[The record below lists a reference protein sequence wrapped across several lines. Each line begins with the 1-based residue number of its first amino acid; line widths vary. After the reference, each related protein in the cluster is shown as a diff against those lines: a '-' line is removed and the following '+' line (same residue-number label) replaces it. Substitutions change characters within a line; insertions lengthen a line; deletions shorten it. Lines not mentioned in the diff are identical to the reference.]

1 MMADVKKRPPTPP
14 IATSD
19 VRRDLMEHIP
29 VPSTA
34 WSVTGREV
42 GFSTGFDSGLEIG
55 GFALVTTREGHRLLM
70 QVHEMLVRER
80 ESMRLDVN
88 TEALGESAASALNSA
103 NVALLMRMVVGAGQ
117 VLVEV
122 TDDGLVPA
130 DTRGFREAAI
140 EVAPGALV
148 REFLQG
154 GLGQSVGLL
163 VGATAAAHAPA
174 LLKAAGFSRH
184 TFMVGQ
190 SGSGK
195 TYSLGVLLERLLV
208 DTTLPFIILDPNS
221 DYIHLGKLRPRTE
234 IGPRGGPCIS
244 TAAYRELKQRLHAAG
259 DVAVATAASNELPL
273 RIHLS
278 DLSLHEQA
286 LTLGLDA
293 LDDGGEYGA
302 FIEAVESLQHLDR
315 FGFDAL
321 VDELGTRDDQWS
333 ARLVQR
339 IRNLRVAEWSV
350 WASSDEPSL
359 VARLKGRRGVVL
371 DTGSLDSARE
381 RSVVALAVLGQLRRR
396 ETRSPMLLVIDE
408 AHNVLSPD
416 AETDLQKAI
425 VDYGVWVAGEGRK
438 YGIHMAVST
447 QRPQKIHRNVIS
459 QCDNLVLMRMNSVA
473 DIEELST
480 IFSHVPR
487 SMIAEAR
494 AFVQGEMLVAGPI
507 ATPAIRVNVGERW
520 CREGGA
526 DLPTTWAM
534 TPSSRH

>member
-1 MMADVKKRPPTPP
+1 MMTAVKKRPSTPP

-19 VRRDLMEHIP
+19 VRQDLMEHIP
-29 VPSTA
+29 VPTTA

-55 GFALVTTREGHRLLM
+55 GFALVSTREGHRLLV
-70 QVHEMLVRER
+70 QVHEMTVRER

-88 TEALGESAASALNSA
+88 TDALGESAAAALNSA
-103 NVALLMRMVVGAGQ
+103 NVALLMRQVMGSGQ

-122 TDDGLVPA
+122 ADDGLVPTA
-130 DTRGFREAAI
+130 SRGFREAFI

-148 REFLQG
+148 RDYLLQG
-154 GLGQSVGLL
+154 LGSSVGLH

-174 LLKAAGFSRH
+174 LLKASGFSRH

-221 DYIHLGKLRPRTE
+221 DYIHLGELRPRKE
-234 IGPRGGPCIS
+234 IGPRGGPCIG
-244 TAAYRELKQRLHAAG
+244 TAAYRELKDRIAAAG
-259 DVAVATAASNELPL
+259 EVAVATAGSKDLPL

-293 LDDGGEYGA
+293 LDDGGEYSA

-321 VDELGTRDDQWS
+321 VEQLGTRDDQWS
-333 ARLVQR
+333 ALLIQR

-350 WASSDEPSL
+350 WASSEEPSL

-371 DTGSLDSARE
+371 DTGSLDTASE

-396 ETRSPMLLVIDE
+396 DTRSPMLLVIDE
-408 AHNVLSPD
+408 AHNVLSPE
-416 AETDLQKAI
+416 AESDLQRAI

-438 YGIHMAVST
+438 YGIHMVVST

-473 DIEELST
+473 DIDELAT

-487 SMIAEAR
+487 PMIAEAR
-494 AFVQGEMLVAGPI
+494 SFVQGEMLVAGPI
-507 ATPAIRVNVGERW
+507 STPAIRVSVGQRW

-526 DLPTTWAM
+526 DLPTTWAFA
-534 TPSSRH
+534 R

>member
-1 MMADVKKRPPTPP
+1 MKKRPSSPP

-19 VRRDLMEHIP
+19 VRQDLMEHIP
-29 VPSTA
+29 VPTIA
-34 WSVTGREV
+34 WSITGREV

-55 GFALVTTREGHRLLM
+55 GFALVTTREGARLLM
-70 QVHEMLVRER
+70 QVHEMSVRER

-88 TEALGESAASALNSA
+88 TDALGESASAALNSA
-103 NVALLMRMVVGAGQ
+103 NVALLMRLVVGSGQ
-117 VLVEV
+117 VLAEV
-122 TDDGLVPA
+122 TESGLVPA
-130 DTRGFREAAI
+130 AGKGFREAFI
-140 EVAPGALV
+140 ETAPGALV
-148 REFLQG
+148 RDYLLQG
-154 GLGQSVGLL
+154 LGSSVGLH

-221 DYIHLGKLRPRTE
+221 DYVHLGTLRPRKE
-234 IGPRGGPCIS
+234 IGPRGGPCIG
-244 TAAYRELKQRLHAAG
+244 TAAYRELKVGFEAAG
-259 DVAVATAASNELPL
+259 EVVVATANSKEFPL

-293 LDDGGEYGA
+293 LADGDEYGA

-321 VDELGTRDDQWS
+321 VEQLEHHHDQWS
-333 ARLVQR
+333 AVLVQR
-339 IRNLRVAEWSV
+339 IRNLRVADWSV
-350 WASSDEPSL
+350 WASTEEPSL
-359 VARLKGRRGVVL
+359 VARLRGRRGVVL

-396 ETRSPMLLVIDE
+396 DTRSPMLLVIDE

-438 YGIHMAVST
+438 YGIHLVVST

-459 QCDNLVLMRMNSVA
+459 QCDNLVLMRMNSLA
-473 DIEELST
+473 DIDELAT
-480 IFSHVPR
+480 IFSYVPR
-487 SMIAEAR
+487 SMIVEAR
-494 AFVQGEMLVAGPI
+494 SFVQGEMLVAGPI
-507 ATPAIRVNVGERW
+507 ATPAVRVKVGERW
-520 CREGGA
+520 CPEGGA
-526 DLPTTWAM
+526 DLPTTWAFA
-534 TPSSRH
+534 R